1 MVNVSRRKLAAYA
14 ADELLAGQSLNEV
27 AKKLAAV
34 LIASKRQK
42 QIEQLLQDVAWEL
55 ENRGVVA
62 QAQITSAT
70 VLTDNLRKLLQGYIK
85 QNAKVKNV
93 ILDEQIDQSVIGGV
107 RVETAR
113 HRWDQTLSTALKN
126 IQEVF

>member
-55 ENRGVVA
+55 ENRHSRIYRRYFNG
-62 QAQITSAT
+62 QDR
-70 VLTDNLRKLLQGYIK
+70 L
-85 QNAKVKNV
+85 
-93 ILDEQIDQSVIGGV
+93 
-107 RVETAR
+107 
-113 HRWDQTLSTALKN
+113 
-126 IQEVF
+126 